1 MEWKIKVPI
10 FKNPVILKQ
19 LGIAVGIP
27 FGLVAVVICVTSGR
41 SVDTL
46 YALGLIGILMLFT
59 WIFVMA
65 VYGGKYEAEF
75 FLDEEGVLCRTQAKQ
90 ARKNQIINSLTV
102 VVGLLSGKPA
112 VAGAGVLAGVRQSV
126 YLRWNRITKISFQ
139 PDRRT
144 ILLRGGWT
152 EHIALFCTK
161 ENYALAEQFV
171 RDIVQNDR
179 QELMVKP
186 SPDCRGRRL

>member
-10 FKNPVILKQ
+10 FRNPAILKQ

-41 SVDTL
+41 SIDTL

-75 FLDEEGVLCRTQAKQ
+75 FLDEKGVLCRTQAKQ
-90 ARKNQIINSLTV
+90 ARKNRIINGLTV
-102 VVGLLSGKPA
+102 AVGLLSGKPA
-112 VAGAGVLAGVRQSV
+112 VAGAGLLAGARQSV
-126 YLRWNRITKISFQ
+126 YLRWNRVTKIKYQ
-139 PDRRT
+139 PNRQT
-144 ILLRGGWT
+144 ILLRGAWT

-161 ENYALAEQFV
+161 ENYDLAEQFV
-171 RDIVQNDR
+171 RNKVQNR
-179 QELMVKP
+179 
-186 SPDCRGRRL
+186 